1 MSALLITADLACL
14 SSVTGGARRTGIE
27 LRTAAGTE
35 AALAMLAE
43 KSARLIV
50 LDLGTRNL
58 AVAETVP
65 RLRALVPDAAIVAF
79 GPHVHENLLTAA
91 REAGCTLVVSRGQF
105 HARMDE
111 YLAQYGGSGAVE
123 AS

>member
-14 SSVTGGARRTGIE
+14 SSVTGGARRSGIE
-27 LRTAAGTE
+27 LRTAASPA

-43 KSARLIV
+43 KPAPLIV

-58 AVAETVP
+58 AVGETVP
-65 RLRALVPDAAIVAF
+65 RIRQLVPDAAIVAF
-79 GPHVHENLLTAA
+79 GPHVHENLLAAA
-91 REAGCTLVVSRGQF
+91 RAAGCTLVVSRGQF

-111 YLAQYGGSGAVE
+111 YLAQYGR
-123 AS
+123 

>member
-1 MSALLITADLACL
+1 MSVLLITADLACL
-14 SSVTGGARRTGIE
+14 SSVTGGARRTGID

-35 AALAMLAE
+35 AALAMLS
-43 KSARLIV
+43 KKPARLIV
-50 LDLGTRNL
+50 IDLGTRDL

-65 RLRALVPDAAIVAF
+65 RLRELMPDVAIVAF
-79 GPHVHENLLTAA
+79 GPHVHEHLLAAA

-111 YLAQYGGSGAVE
+111 FLAAYAGEQR
-123 AS
+123 